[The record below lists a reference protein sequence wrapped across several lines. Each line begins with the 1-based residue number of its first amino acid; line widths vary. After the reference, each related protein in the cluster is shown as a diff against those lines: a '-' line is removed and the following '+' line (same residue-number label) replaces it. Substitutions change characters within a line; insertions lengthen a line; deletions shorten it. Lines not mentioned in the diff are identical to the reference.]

1 MRKEI
6 QRMKGSPL
14 NIDFE
19 KLWKQGM
26 HDWQGNMPERMTN
39 DVLEEAFWA
48 QSMQKKT
55 NRQTD
60 AHAVPIYGVIRK
72 HIPENATCL
81 EIGPGWGNYTFP
93 LREGV
98 SKLTLVDGSES
109 VIRYLQQ
116 YFVGDDAV
124 QFVHAKWEDAQLEP
138 HDIVIGVNCY
148 YRIYEMNAALLKMNE
163 LAKKR
168 AIIGL
173 TTGPIQP
180 HYVVLDEQYGYNIK
194 YPRRDYI
201 EIVNMLY
208 QLGIYADCEMLPL
221 ERTYR
226 YDSYEALYDA
236 QSKKILNE
244 TFQWDHLKS
253 ALKNHISEENGQI
266 VYRHKFYAAIISWEP
281 INL

>member
-1 MRKEI
+1 
-6 QRMKGSPL
+6 MKGSPL

-26 HDWQGNMPERMTN
+26 HDWHGNMPERMTN
-39 DVLEEAFWA
+39 DALEEAFWA

-253 ALKNHISEENGQI
+253 ALKDLISEENGQI

>member
-1 MRKEI
+1 
-6 QRMKGSPL
+6 MKGSPL
-14 NIDFE
+14 QIDFE

-26 HDWQGNMPERMTN
+26 HDWHGEMPERMTN
-39 DVLEEAFWA
+39 DALEEAFWA

-55 NRQTD
+55 YRQTD
-60 AHAVPIYGVIRK
+60 EHTKPIYDKIRQ
-72 HIPENATCL
+72 HIPKGATCL

-93 LREGV
+93 LREDV
-98 SKLTLVDGSES
+98 AQLTLVDGSES
-109 VIRYLQQ
+109 VLRYLQQ
-116 YFVGDDAV
+116 YFVGDEAV
-124 QFVHAKWEDAQLEP
+124 QFVHAKWEEVQVEP

-148 YRIYEMNAALLKMNE
+148 YRIYEMNAALVKMNR

-180 HYVVLDEQYGYNIK
+180 HYVVLDQQYGYDIK

-226 YDSYEALYDA
+226 YDSYEALYAA
-236 QSKKILNE
+236 QSKKILSE
-244 TFQWDHLKS
+244 QFQIEDVKE
-253 ALKNHISEENGQI
+253 ALANFITEEDGQI
-266 VYRHKFYAAIISWEP
+266 VYRHTFYAAIISWAP
-281 INL
+281 VKINE

>member
-26 HDWQGNMPERMTN
+26 HDWHGNMPERMTN
-39 DVLEEAFWA
+39 DALEEAFWA

-253 ALKNHISEENGQI
+253 ALKDLISEENGQI

>member
-1 MRKEI
+1 
-6 QRMKGSPL
+6 MKGSPL
-14 NIDFE
+14 DIDFE

-26 HDWQGNMPERMTN
+26 HDWYGVMPERMTN
-39 DVLEEAFWA
+39 DALEEAFWE

-55 NRQTD
+55 YRQTD
-60 AHAVPIYGVIRK
+60 AHAKSIYAKIRK
-72 HIPENATCL
+72 YIPENATCL

-93 LREGV
+93 LREDV
-98 SKLTLVDGSES
+98 VQLTLVDGSES
-109 VIRYLQQ
+109 VLRYLQQ
-116 YFVGDDAV
+116 YFVEDEAV
-124 QFVHAKWEDAQLEP
+124 QFVHAKWEEAQVEP

-148 YRIYEMNAALLKMNE
+148 YRIYEMNASLLKMNM

-180 HYVVLDEQYGYNIK
+180 HYVVLDQQYGYKIK

-226 YDSYEALYDA
+226 YDSYEALYNA

-244 TFQWDHLKS
+244 TFRVDDIKS
-253 ALKNHISEENGQI
+253 ALVDFISEENGQI

-281 INL
+281 VKI